1 MQYLQN
7 FYKKMEKWKGSLI
20 RVEMLKEQ
28 NAKEYLNRLARAGLI
43 ERISWGWYWIP
54 VKIKDELDFLSRDKN
69 FKIIASQTA
78 ASFWNADFVHRD
90 IYIVKVTDRSF
101 AKALEEFSKQKNL
114 KIRVKYVKDKIDY
127 VRIGKLKIGK
137 IEDSIIDCIQNW
149 AFIDA
154 FATLYANKKRIDFEN
169 LARENYWKRIP
180 KSSVRVGQVLGYGCY
195 RLNKLAQK
203 RLFSVRKVSLE
214 DKFIKREVD
223 EAVEKVAEYG

>member
-7 FYKKMEKWKGSLI
+7 FYKKLKRWKGSLVK
-20 RVEMLKEQ
+20 VEFLKQ
-28 NAKEYLNRLARAGLI
+28 QHAKEYLNKLARAGLI

-54 VKIKDELDFLSRDKN
+54 IKIKDELDFLAKDKN

-90 IYIVKVTDRSF
+90 FYIVKVTNKSF
-101 AKALEEFSKQKNL
+101 AKALGEFSKKKDL
-114 KIRVKYVKDKIDY
+114 KIKVKYAKDKIDY
-127 VRIGKLKIGK
+127 VRIGKLNIEK

-154 FATLYANKKRIDFEN
+154 FATLYTDKKKIDFES
-169 LARENYWKRIP
+169 LKKDYWKRMP

-195 RLNKLAQK
+195 RLNKLAQEK
-203 RLFSVRKVSLE
+203 LFPVRKASLE
-214 DKFIKREVD
+214 DRFVREEVD
-223 EAVEKVAEYG
+223 EAIEKVAKYD